1 MQAPLRGIHFESG
14 KGVEIH
20 IENGTISKLVD
31 IPSEGLSHRIAPGLV
46 DLQVNGYKGIDFNS
60 GDITKEEVAKV
71 VQCLWEVGVTTFYPT
86 LITNSDDTISR
97 AIETIVAACEEDKL
111 VNDSIGGIHLEGPF
125 LSAEEGPRGA
135 HPLEHIKNPD
145 WELFKAWQECAK
157 GRIKLMTLA
166 PEREGAYD
174 FIKKC
179 TASGVLVSLGHTAAT
194 PEQIKNAVVAG
205 ARMSTHLGNAAHLN
219 LPRHPNYIWEQLA
232 SDDLWIS
239 LIADGFHLPESVL
252 KVFMKVKP
260 GKSVLVSDCTQFAGL
275 PPGTYTSHIGGAI
288 ELGKEGRLFMKKSP
302 SLLAGSAQS
311 LVHCVD
317 HLVNSDLVPLS
328 VAWRMASIKPM
339 EVMNIEGYGIS
350 ENGKVDLVVFE
361 RRSNKI
367 QIVQTIKSGK
377 VVYPSSS

>member
-1 MQAPLRGIHFESG
+1 MEIPLRGTHLESG
-14 KGVEIH
+14 KGIEIH
-20 IENGTISKLVD
+20 FENEVISNIVD
-31 IPSEGLSHRIAPGLV
+31 VPSDESFHRIAPGLV

-60 GDITKEEVAKV
+60 GKLTKEEVAKV
-71 VQCLWEVGVTTFYPT
+71 VQYLWEVGVTTFYPT

-97 AIETIVAACEEDKL
+97 ALEAIVAACEEDRL

-125 LSAEEGPRGA
+125 LSSEEGPRGA
-135 HPLEHIKNPD
+135 HPLEHIKEPD
-145 WELFKAWQECAK
+145 WKLFKTWQEYAR

-179 TASGVLVSLGHTAAT
+179 TASGVLVSIGHTAAI

-252 KVFMKVKP
+252 KVFTKVKP
-260 GKSVLVSDCTQFAGL
+260 QKSVLVSDCTQFAGL
-275 PPGTYTSHIGGAI
+275 PSGTYTSHIGGAI
-288 ELGKEGRLFMKKSP
+288 ELNGSGRLFMKKNP
-302 SLLAGSAQS
+302 QLLAGSAQS
-311 LVHCVD
+311 LVHCID
-317 HLVNSDLVPLS
+317 HLVNTGLVSLPK
-328 VAWRMASIKPM
+328 AWHMASKKPL
-339 EVMNIEGYGIS
+339 ELMNVQGYGLNI
-350 ENGKVDLVVFE
+350 NGKADLVVFE

-367 QIVQTIKSGK
+367 EIIQTIKSGK
-377 VVYPSSS
+377 VVYSR

>member
-14 KGVEIH
+14 KGIEIH
-20 IENGTISKLVD
+20 FENEVVSNIVD
-31 IPSEGLSHRIAPGLV
+31 APSDESFYRIAPGLV
-46 DLQVNGYKGIDFNS
+46 DLQVNGYNGIDFNS

-125 LSAEEGPRGA
+125 LSSEEGPRGA

-145 WELFKAWQECAK
+145 WELFKAWQEYAK

-194 PEQIKNAVVAG
+194 PDQIKNAVVAG

-260 GKSVLVSDCTQFAGL
+260 GKRILVSDCTQFAGL

-288 ELGKEGRLFMKKSP
+288 ELGKEGRLFMKKNP

-311 LVHCVD
+311 LVNCID
-317 HLVNSDLVPLS
+317 HLVNSGLVSLPK
-328 VAWRMASIKPM
+328 AWHMASKKPL
-339 EVMNIEGYGIS
+339 ELMNVQSYGLS

-361 RRSNKI
+361 RRSNTI
-367 QIVQTIKSGK
+367 EIVQTIKSGK